1 MQMMIVD
8 YFEVNHIDVGMQ
20 LIESMFSTGKRP
32 PSALLLTLINLMLQ
46 SKDSFRSKETQVTHW
61 IHCKQAHMLLMDIL
75 TLFGPNIYKPVWNEF
90 MYFNIS
96 CSQQSI
102 EEEDE
107 SSHYELLNTKEL
119 SHYFDFWDY
128 TDKLLN
134 HSSLTLND
142 RCRTLVLDFL
152 INVLQADLKEKLNDE
167 KKVGKS
173 IMFGTLSTDSMLSC
187 TKFDKYLD
195 ILLKNY
201 PNKND
206 NLTQLVGS
214 LLNMLITISCFERI
228 SSFDS
233 LVSQM
238 YSRFQKMDPDTSL
251 QFMQSIKYPSFLIA
265 LLDKALSDTDISLVD
280 NAHKKFRNKKHVPL
294 RLEKVLFYVL
304 KTQPITCDS
313 IDALYKHVLIVS
325 KYCMCV
331 FSTASICHKKR
342 SGEKNTALSEE
353 QLILLIEQQ
362 HTSLDK
368 WETLI
373 EELLAKFPTADL
385 NLIEK
390 IRWAIKLTRL
400 TITEY
405 V

>member
-1 MQMMIVD
+1 
-8 YFEVNHIDVGMQ
+8 
-20 LIESMFSTGKRP
+20 
-32 PSALLLTLINLMLQ
+32 
-46 SKDSFRSKETQVTHW
+46 
-61 IHCKQAHMLLMDIL
+61 
-75 TLFGPNIYKPVWNEF
+75 

-142 RCRTLVLDFL
+142 RCRILVLDFL

-173 IMFGTLSTDSMLSC
+173 IIFGTLSTDSMLSC

-214 LLNMLITISCFERI
+214 LLNMVKTYM
-228 SSFDS
+228 S
-233 LVSQM
+233 L
-238 YSRFQKMDPDTSL
+238 
-251 QFMQSIKYPSFLIA
+251 
-265 LLDKALSDTDISLVD
+265 
-280 NAHKKFRNKKHVPL
+280 
-294 RLEKVLFYVL
+294 E
-304 KTQPITCDS
+304 
-313 IDALYKHVLIVS
+313 
-325 KYCMCV
+325 
-331 FSTASICHKKR
+331 
-342 SGEKNTALSEE
+342 
-353 QLILLIEQQ
+353 
-362 HTSLDK
+362 
-368 WETLI
+368 
-373 EELLAKFPTADL
+373 
-385 NLIEK
+385 
-390 IRWAIKLTRL
+390 
-400 TITEY
+400 
-405 V
+405 